1 MKVSR
6 LLLSLLLPLGMVSCQ
21 TSLQKAAA
29 NGQAKRVEQIIAK
42 GANVNTVDSEGWLA
56 LSRAAANDRVE
67 VIQTLLN
74 HGANPNMANQNSLG
88 WTPLHAAAVKGRV
101 DAANTLMNRGAEVN
115 IVTPDGWTPL
125 MFAAREGF
133 TGVARALIERGAGV
147 NMANQSG
154 FTPLLLAA
162 YNNHES
168 MVQLLIQR
176 GANVNSTDKKGKTA
190 ADYTESNNILIM
202 LKNAGA
208 KIPARDLAPSSIAWK
223 VVEMQG
229 VFNRSVV
236 SFSIGSSLEPGS
248 NNYNWDGV
256 TDAYTNYFVY
266 TKTGAKTAT
275 IRTGHGGQYSTKL
288 SLVFDT
294 PSSGRIVKEVYE
306 GMNPTTFNEETKVR
320 RPNTP
325 FRIR

>member
-6 LLLSLLLPLGMVSCQ
+6 LLLSLVLPLGMVSCQ

-29 NGQAKRVEQIIAK
+29 NGQTKRVEQIIAK
-42 GANVNTVDSEGWLA
+42 GVNVNTVDSEGWLA

-74 HGANPNMANQNSLG
+74 HGANPNMANSNG
-88 WTPLHAAAVKGRV
+88 WTPLHAAAREGRS
-101 DAANTLMNRGAEVN
+101 AAASALLARGAQVN

-125 MFAAREGF
+125 MFAAVNGY
-133 TGVARALIERGAGV
+133 TGVARVLLDHGAGV
-147 NMANQSG
+147 NIKSNNGDAA
-154 FTPLLLAA
+154 LDLAA
-162 YNNHES
+162 DKNREA

-176 GANVNSTDKKGKTA
+176 GANVNSTDRKGKTA

-223 VVEMQG
+223 VVELQG
-229 VFNRSVV
+229 VLNRSVV
-236 SFSIGSSLEPGS
+236 SFSIGSRLEPGAS
-248 NNYNWDGV
+248 SYNWNGV
-256 TDAYTNYFVY
+256 TDAYTNYFEY
-266 TKTGAKTAT
+266 TKTGAQTAT
-275 IRTGHGGQYSTKL
+275 IRTGHGAQYSTTL

>member
-6 LLLSLLLPLGMVSCQ
+6 LLLSLVLPLGMVSCQ

-29 NGQAKRVEQIIAK
+29 NGQTKRVEQIIAK

-74 HGANPNMANQNSLG
+74 HGANPNMANSNG
-88 WTPLHAAAVKGRV
+88 WTPLHAAAREGRS
-101 DAANTLMNRGAEVN
+101 AAASALLARGAQVN

-125 MFAAREGF
+125 MFAAVNGY
-133 TGVARALIERGAGV
+133 TGVARVLLDHGAGV
-147 NMANQSG
+147 NIKSNNGDAA
-154 FTPLLLAA
+154 LDLAA
-162 YNNHES
+162 DKNREA

-223 VVEMQG
+223 VVELQG

-236 SFSIGSSLEPGS
+236 SFSIGSRLEPGS
-248 NNYNWDGV
+248 NSYNWDGV

-266 TKTGAKTAT
+266 TKTGAQTAT
-275 IRTGHGGQYSTKL
+275 IRTGHGAQYSTTL

>member
-6 LLLSLLLPLGMVSCQ
+6 LLLSLVLPLGMVSCQ

-29 NGQAKRVEQIIAK
+29 NGQTKRVEQIIAK

-74 HGANPNMANQNSLG
+74 HGANPNMANSNG
-88 WTPLHAAAVKGRV
+88 WTPLHAAAREGRS
-101 DAANTLMNRGAEVN
+101 AAASALLARGAQVN

-125 MFAAREGF
+125 MFAAVNGY
-133 TGVARALIERGAGV
+133 TGVARVLLDHGAGV
-147 NMANQSG
+147 NIKSNNGDSA
-154 FTPLLLAA
+154 LDLAA
-162 YNNHES
+162 DENHEA

-176 GANVNSTDKKGKTA
+176 GANVNSTDKGGKTA

-236 SFSIGSSLEPGS
+236 SFSIGSRLEPGS

-266 TKTGAKTAT
+266 TKTGAQTAT
-275 IRTGHGGQYSTKL
+275 IRTGHGGQYSTTL

-325 FRIR
+325 FCIR

>member
-29 NGQAKRVEQIIAK
+29 NGQTKRVEQIIAK

-74 HGANPNMANQNSLG
+74 HGANPNMANSNG
-88 WTPLHAAAVKGRV
+88 WTPLHAAAREGRS
-101 DAANTLMNRGAEVN
+101 AAASALLARGAQVN

-125 MFAAREGF
+125 MFAAVNGY
-133 TGVARALIERGAGV
+133 TGVARVLLDHGAGV
-147 NMANQSG
+147 NIKSNNGDAA
-154 FTPLLLAA
+154 LDLAA
-162 YNNHES
+162 DKNREA

-223 VVEMQG
+223 VVELQG
-229 VFNRSVV
+229 VLNRSVV
-236 SFSIGSSLEPGS
+236 SFSIGSRLEPGS
-248 NNYNWDGV
+248 NNYNRDGV

-266 TKTGAKTAT
+266 TKTGAQTAT
-275 IRTGHGGQYSTKL
+275 IRTGHGAQYSTTL

-325 FRIR
+325 FCIR

>member
-6 LLLSLLLPLGMVSCQ
+6 LLLSLVLPLGMVSCQ

-29 NGQAKRVEQIIAK
+29 NGQTKRVEQIIAK

-74 HGANPNMANQNSLG
+74 HGANPNMANSNG
-88 WTPLHAAAVKGRV
+88 WTPLHAAAREGRS
-101 DAANTLMNRGAEVN
+101 AAASALLARGAQVN

-125 MFAAREGF
+125 MFAAVNGY
-133 TGVARALIERGAGV
+133 TGVARVLLDHGAGV
-147 NMANQSG
+147 NIKSNNGDSA
-154 FTPLLLAA
+154 LDLAA
-162 YNNHES
+162 DENHEA

-176 GANVNSTDKKGKTA
+176 GANVNSTDKGGKTA

-275 IRTGHGGQYSTKL
+275 IRTGHGGQYSTTL

>member
-6 LLLSLLLPLGMVSCQ
+6 LLLSLVLPLGMVSCQ

-29 NGQAKRVEQIIAK
+29 NGQTKRVEQIIAK

-74 HGANPNMANQNSLG
+74 HGANPNMANSNG
-88 WTPLHAAAVKGRV
+88 WTPLHAAARDGRS
-101 DAANTLMNRGAEVN
+101 AAASALLARGAQVN

-125 MFAAREGF
+125 MFAAVNGY
-133 TGVARALIERGAGV
+133 TGVARVLLDHGAGV
-147 NMANQSG
+147 NIKSNNGDAA
-154 FTPLLLAA
+154 LDLAA
-162 YNNHES
+162 DKNREA

-176 GANVNSTDKKGKTA
+176 GANVNSTDRKGKTA

-223 VVEMQG
+223 VVELQG

-236 SFSIGSSLEPGS
+236 SFSIGSRLEPGS
-248 NNYNWDGV
+248 NSYNWDGV

-266 TKTGAKTAT
+266 TKTGAQTAT
-275 IRTGHGGQYSTKL
+275 IRTGHGGQYSTTL

>member
-6 LLLSLLLPLGMVSCQ
+6 LLLSLVLPLGMVSCQ

-29 NGQAKRVEQIIAK
+29 NGQTKRVEQIIAK

-74 HGANPNMANQNSLG
+74 HGANPNMANSNG
-88 WTPLHAAAVKGRV
+88 WTPLHAAAREGRS
-101 DAANTLMNRGAEVN
+101 AAASALLARGAQVN

-125 MFAAREGF
+125 MFAALNGY
-133 TGVARALIERGAGV
+133 TGVARVLLDHGAGV
-147 NMANQSG
+147 NIKSNNGDAA
-154 FTPLLLAA
+154 LDLAA
-162 YNNHES
+162 AKNREA

-236 SFSIGSSLEPGS
+236 SFSIGSRLEPGS

-275 IRTGHGGQYSTKL
+275 IRTGHGGQYSTTL